1 MVIGIPREIMRDEH
15 RVAATPETVGSFL
28 ADGYEV
34 LVERGAGRGSYFSD
48 GQYEAAGARLAD
60 SAESLYRQSDIVLKV
75 KEPQNRPEHG
85 GHEVDLLHEG
95 QVLIAFLHPASPAN
109 HEMVRRLAARGV
121 TSLTLDGIP
130 RISRA
135 QQMDALTS
143 MSTCAGYKGMLMAAD
158 HLSRFVPQIFGAAGM
173 IRPAQVLVIGSGVA
187 GLQAIAT
194 AKRLGAVV
202 HAADI
207 RPEAAEQ
214 AKSLGARI
222 VDLKIPPELAAGK
235 GGYARH
241 LPAAWLEKERAVLT
255 DIVAGMDI
263 VFCSALVPGSQAPLL
278 LTEDMVAR
286 LQPGSVVIDVSID
299 QGGNCALTVPGETV
313 VKHDVTIIGIKNIPG
328 LLPTSATWLFA
339 NNVAK
344 LLHYMTD
351 NKTFRIDRQD
361 DIIASAL
368 TTCDGRIVHTA
379 ALEVM
384 ASRGV
389 KAT

>member
-1 MVIGIPREIMRDEH
+1 MVIGIPKEIMRGEH
-15 RVAATPETVGSFL
+15 RVAATPETVGLFR

-34 LVERGAGRGSYFSD
+34 LVERGAGRGAFFND
-48 GQYEAAGARLAD
+48 EQYASAGARLAD

-75 KEPQNRPEHG
+75 KEPQSRPEHG
-85 GHEVDLLHEG
+85 DHEADLLHEG

-109 HEMVRRLAARGV
+109 HDLVRRLAARGV

-158 HLSRFVPQIFGAAGM
+158 QLSRFMPQIFGAAGM

-207 RPEAAEQ
+207 RPDAAEQ
-214 AKSLGARI
+214 GKSLGARI
-222 VDLKIPPELAAGK
+222 VALNIPPELALGH
-235 GGYARH
+235 GGYAQH
-241 LPAAWLEKERAVLT
+241 LPAAWLEKERAVLA

-278 LTEDMVAR
+278 LTGDMVTR
-286 LQPGSVVIDVSID
+286 MQPGSVVIDISID

-313 VKHDVTIIGIKNIPG
+313 VDHDVTIIGIKNIPG
-328 LLPTSATWLFA
+328 LLPSSATWLFA
-339 NNVAK
+339 KNVAS
-344 LLHYMTD
+344 LLHYMTE
-351 NKTFRIDRQD
+351 NKTLRIDRQD

-368 TTCDGRIVHTA
+368 TTCDGRIVHA
-379 ALEVM
+379 ATLDVM
-384 ASRGV
+384 AAREGQ
-389 KAT
+389 AR

>member
-1 MVIGIPREIMRDEH
+1 
-15 RVAATPETVGSFL
+15 
-28 ADGYEV
+28 
-34 LVERGAGRGSYFSD
+34 
-48 GQYEAAGARLAD
+48 
-60 SAESLYRQSDIVLKV
+60 
-75 KEPQNRPEHG
+75 
-85 GHEVDLLHEG
+85 
-95 QVLIAFLHPASPAN
+95 
-109 HEMVRRLAARGV
+109 
-121 TSLTLDGIP
+121 
-130 RISRA
+130 
-135 QQMDALTS
+135 MDALTS

-241 LPAAWLEKERAVLT
+241 LPAEWLEKERAVLT

-299 QGGNCALTVPGETV
+299 QGGNCA
-313 VKHDVTIIGIKNIPG
+313 
-328 LLPTSATWLFA
+328 
-339 NNVAK
+339 
-344 LLHYMTD
+344 
-351 NKTFRIDRQD
+351 
-361 DIIASAL
+361 
-368 TTCDGRIVHTA
+368 
-379 ALEVM
+379 
-384 ASRGV
+384 
-389 KAT
+389 